1 MDHQSQIDF
10 NKTIEE
16 SSGLM
21 LEISQIIIL
30 GK

>member
-16 SSGLM
+16 SCGLM